1 MILYMK
7 YVIMFLLLF
16 YILHKPNIK
25 LIRNPDIILSPGGL
39 LGFYVLGICHFIKN
53 NYDLSGKKII
63 GFSAGSLN
71 TIFLSLDK
79 QYDSIFLRQLFQ
91 LNLNGKMPLPTLLNK
106 TIKLINKMNMKQF
119 DTTNKYIAVTTNYNN
134 LEGYNK
140 FLSVSDMTKCC
151 ISSSFIPMITFKDIF
166 YFYNGKCSLDG
177 GLFYNRY
184 KRQIKNRNILYLN
197 YKLFK
202 RYNSYN
208 IPGYGLFKKQC
219 SIYELYLLGYS
230 DSVKHKSMLDRI
242 LLR

>member
-1 MILYMK
+1 
-7 YVIMFLLLF
+7 MFLLLF

-91 LNLNGKMPLPTLLNK
+91 LNLNGIMPLPTLLNK
-106 TIKLINKMNMKQF
+106 TIKLINKMNMNMKQF

-151 ISSSFIPMITFKDIF
+151 ISSSFIPIVTFIDIF
-166 YFYNGKCSLDG
+166 YLYNDKCSLDG
-177 GLFYNRY
+177 
-184 KRQIKNRNILYLN
+184 
-197 YKLFK
+197 
-202 RYNSYN
+202 
-208 IPGYGLFKKQC
+208 
-219 SIYELYLLGYS
+219 
-230 DSVKHKSMLDRI
+230 
-242 LLR
+242 